1 MTEGIESAELVCE
14 AFTKWGLKKYT
25 CDIKYYTEEPL
36 DDLFFVICSVLNL
49 AEDKR
54 QSKCGLGILLGF
66 ALKDQKDEEGRKIYY
81 DKAEEGLF
89 EDILRLVENERL
101 IRVEGGI
108 VSLTELG
115 RISLKERK
123 HYKFFSGT
131 QEIYEHSAINSK
143 TPMSLLMFPFYA
155 DMGISTSV
163 KTDTAIWPEDHG
175 IENIIYYENDQLKK
189 RLELQ
194 SKEKSNIYFAEEQK
208 YFEIEA
214 PKVPVRLYKRGDE
227 YIPVLLNGDRIA
239 QKATELINNGLNP
252 SKKENIILEC
262 LFQKLWND
270 DSAVLD
276 YKSLEPYFDLVDYQ
290 ELAKDSRVVWK
301 DGRLF
306 DKIVERAS
314 ASCWRHITAN
324 CNVDV
329 ICKNL
334 EKLRGLVDWPTLT
347 ERVDDSFLKNN
358 FLTYPWDLEVISNDD
373 ERDIHVIEDLLLTGK
388 ESCEDWD
395 WEALGERLT
404 EDFVISHLDVVDVD
418 LTKYTEDS
426 EVIQNAIVSYGNR
439 RWDWD
444 KIEETFNLRFLLE
457 HIEKLRHHLKFEPL
471 FDRIFTSPIWAAE
484 FIKSKTFR
492 NAVENATRQGGALHS
507 TTLNSKT
514 YIWTNG
520 IIDFLSSVGL
530 ILWRTTPYITGF
542 ECNPLLTWSKE
553 FFNRYSKN
561 VTTDEGRRFVSQQ
574 IKDADIIINANGF
587 AWDWEAISSN
597 TALLSDK
604 RLFLLFGDNLTW
616 SIVLKNQKNAPFLE
630 SIDKIDSMIGN
641 DTDAW
646 SSFSQI
652 ADLEYVKKTWHN
664 LWDWQI
670 LTKRLF
676 IGEGGISLNLNA
688 LGHKDFVSLW
698 NWTYLSENVEIDFL
712 KENLGKYGQYWDWNK
727 VIPRI
732 VPEERKFDTDL
743 LRRYALTL
751 AKVEDSA
758 KRKNVWA
765 VLTAQYTSIDD
776 IKRIIEETGHDCS
789 TFKWDI
795 EQICKTKGFNIF
807 RDLDFLKGYTDWDA
821 ISCSNAIDKCLTY
834 NKRLGIKEKAWKE
847 DVRKIVRDN
856 KSRWN
861 FYSLTRFESLKDERW
876 FLSDYKGKIDWK
888 HISQY
893 SKVFCEKDKQT
904 LNDII
909 EEYKSYIDFIAL
921 SKRDDVD
928 INQIIK
934 ICPIADY
941 DYNSLI
947 ERGKIRATMGLV
959 TNNPKYAWDWHLIT
973 SSPDFQPTPDF
984 LLRHIYNDINWE
996 ALSSSQDT
1004 AIWESEKLIKAVAKD
1019 ARINQQINWFA
1030 ITTADNFPISFSTF
1044 CVIPFE
1050 KLNWDKLSSRK
1061 EIIAL
1066 LDFCKEWIN
1075 WRVLSN
1081 SDNYGLGDI
1090 NFLSRYADYLD
1101 WGEVCNKT
1109 RFKFSNEILEIFAD
1123 YIDWTAA
1130 SGSED
1135 IEFSGQLVNKYIDRW
1150 NWAVLKTNKAFH
1162 NTVDITSLPY
1172 VKQKNIVRF
1181 VSHFNGINSEFCFDG
1196 RPKAYHFTHM
1206 DNAVKIIRSMK
1217 LQSRDLANGSFS
1229 NSAGS
1234 VVNKTDKAHKYA
1246 RFYFAPK
1253 SPTQFYNEFLGKD
1266 KDDSSYYYEKAKNQ
1280 KFPKCPLP
1288 VFFIFDIG
1296 EILSVFPD
1304 LCYYS
1309 NGNMQKNVA
1318 KAYRVTE
1325 KPDYIKANEIFARP
1339 DWIYKDERQ
1348 QEFLVEGELD
1358 FSKLRNVQICC
1369 YNEYQAN
1376 MLRKELRKEQNGSQW
1391 ADIIYCNPDLY
1402 VQKNKQLTFEE
1413 ERNCL
1418 KIYTDYKEPY
1428 ELKISYTEGFEPTI
1442 INKDK
1447 IKGQKGNNIYMDS
1460 SVYLKKDAP
1469 FEVYFEVREPRYG
1482 SWLIYKNE

>member
-1 MTEGIESAELVCE
+1 MIEGIESAELVCE

-36 DDLFFVICSVLNL
+36 DDLYFVICSILNL

-54 QSKCGLGILLGF
+54 QNKCGLGILLGF
-66 ALKDQKDEEGRKIYY
+66 AVKNQEDEKGHKIYY
-81 DKAEEGLF
+81 DKAEEKLF
-89 EDILRLVENERL
+89 EDILRLVENEHL
-101 IRVEGGI
+101 IRVEGDV

-123 HYKFFSGT
+123 HYKFFSGR
-131 QEIYEHSAINSK
+131 QEIYEHSAVNSN
-143 TPMSLLMFPFYA
+143 TPMSLQMFPFYA

-175 IENIIYYENDQLKK
+175 IEKIIYYENDQLKK

-208 YFEIEA
+208 YFEIEVK
-214 PKVPVRLYKRGDE
+214 KVPIKLYKRGYE
-227 YIPVLLNGDRIA
+227 YIPVVLNDDCIA
-239 QKATELINNGLNP
+239 QKATELINNGLNS

-262 LFQKLWND
+262 LFQKLWDD
-270 DSAVLD
+270 DSAALD

-290 ELAKDSRVVWK
+290 ELVKDSRVVWQ
-301 DGRLF
+301 DERLF
-306 DKIVERAS
+306 DKIVEKAS
-314 ASCWRHITAN
+314 ASCWRLISAN
-324 CNVDV
+324 CNVGI

-388 ESCEDWD
+388 ESGEDWD
-395 WEALGERLT
+395 WEALEERLP
-404 EDFVISHLDVVDVD
+404 EDFVIGHLDVVDVD

-426 EVIQNAIVSYGNR
+426 EAIRSAIVTYSNR

-444 KIEETFNLRFLLE
+444 KIEKTFNLQFILDN
-457 HIEKLRHHLKFEPL
+457 IEKLCQHLKFEPL
-471 FDRIFTSPIWAAE
+471 FDRIFTSPFCAAK
-484 FIKSKTFR
+484 FIVSKKFR

-507 TTLNSKT
+507 TTLNSKA
-514 YIWTNG
+514 YIWANG

-530 ILWRTTPYITGF
+530 ILWETTPYITGF
-542 ECNPLLTWSKE
+542 ECNPHLAWSKE
-553 FFNRYSKN
+553 FFNRYSKKI
-561 VTTDEGRRFVSQQ
+561 TTDEGRRFVSQQ
-574 IKDADIIINANGF
+574 IKDAGIVISANDF
-587 AWDWEAISSN
+587 AWDWDAISSN

-604 RLFLLFGDNLTW
+604 RLFLLFGDKLTW
-616 SIVLKNQKNAPFLE
+616 SIVIKNQKDASFLE
-630 SIDKIDSMIGN
+630 SIDKIDSMIGD

-664 LWDWQI
+664 PHWDWQI

-676 IGEGGISLNLNA
+676 VGEGGISLNLNA

-698 NWTYLSENVEIDFL
+698 NWTYLSENVGVDFL
-712 KENLGKYGQYWDWNK
+712 KKNLENYGQYWDWGK

-732 VPEERKFDTDL
+732 VPEERKFDTGL
-743 LRRYALTL
+743 LRQYALTL
-751 AKVEDSA
+751 AKVEDSS
-758 KRKNVWA
+758 KSKNAWA
-765 VLTAQYTSIDD
+765 ALTAQYSSIEDVKHIINL
-776 IKRIIEETGHDCS
+776 IKGTGYDCS

-795 EQICKTKGFNIF
+795 EQICKTKGFNLF
-807 RDLDFLKGYTDWDA
+807 RDLDFFRDCADWDVL
-821 ISCSNAIDKCLTY
+821 SCSIVADKCLTY
-834 NKRLGIKEKAWKE
+834 NKRLGIKKIAWKE
-847 DVRKIVRDN
+847 DVRKIVREN

-876 FLSDYKGKIDWK
+876 FLSDYKDKIDWK
-888 HISQY
+888 YISQY

-904 LNDII
+904 LNGII

-928 INQIIK
+928 INQIIR
-934 ICPIADY
+934 IHPEADY

-947 ERGKIRATMGLV
+947 ERGKIRVTEELV
-959 TNNPKYAWDWHLIT
+959 KSTPQYAWDWHFIT
-973 SSPDFQPTPDF
+973 SSHSFQPSPDF
-984 LLRHIYNDINWE
+984 LLEHIDKDINWG

-1004 AIWESEKLIKAVAKD
+1004 AIWESEKLIIAVAKD
-1019 ARINQQINWFA
+1019 SSISQQINWFA
-1030 ITTADNFPISFSTF
+1030 ITTIDYFPISFSTF

-1061 EIIAL
+1061 DIIAL
-1066 LDFCKEWIN
+1066 LDYCKEWLN

-1081 SDNYGLGDI
+1081 SGNYGLGDI

-1101 WGEVCNKT
+1101 WGVVCNKT
-1109 RFKFSNEILEIFAD
+1109 GFKFTNEILERFPD

-1135 IEFSGQLVNKYIDRW
+1135 VEFSERLVAKYADRW
-1150 NWAVLKTNKAFH
+1150 NWAVLKNNKAFH

-1172 VKQKNIVRF
+1172 IKQKNIVQF
-1181 VSHFNGINSEFCFDG
+1181 VSHFNGINSEFCFYG

-1217 LQSRDLANGSFS
+1217 LQSRNFANGSFS

-1234 VVNKTDKAHKYA
+1234 VVDITDKAHKYA
-1246 RFYFAPK
+1246 RFYFAPQ
-1253 SPTQFYNEFLGKD
+1253 SPTQFYNEFLGMD
-1266 KDDSSYYYEKAKNQ
+1266 KDDCRYYERAKNL
-1280 KFPKCPLP
+1280 KLPMCPLP

-1309 NGNMQKNVA
+1309 NGNMQKARA
-1318 KAYRVTE
+1318 KVYRVTE
-1325 KPDYIKANEIFARP
+1325 NPDKIKVNEIF
-1339 DWIYKDERQ
+1339 IGHHLDEKQ

-1369 YNEYQAN
+1369 YNEYQAD

-1391 ADIIYCNPDLY
+1391 ADIISCNPNLY
-1402 VQKNKQLTFEE
+1402 VNRNKQLTFEE

-1418 KIYTDYKEPY
+1418 KIYSDYKEPY
-1428 ELKISYTEGFEPTI
+1428 ELKISYTGGFGPTI
-1442 INKDK
+1442 INRDK
-1447 IKGQKGNNIYMDS
+1447 IKSQKGNDVYMDS

-1469 FEVYFEVREPRYG
+1469 FEVYFEVREPRYS